1 MKSLLILVTLLL
13 TSVSLHAGNEKL
25 YNKLDSVVANR
36 HKFTKE
42 KEARLSMLKQRIPS
56 ITNPELKLEILNTI
70 YNEYHYFRYDSAM
83 AYVIKGLELAKET
96 GNERYLMLNTIHKAM
111 LLSSSGLYS
120 EAAELIKPLDEEKM
134 DSTLKYEYNLTLY
147 WLYTYWKDY
156 ANSSEYAVHYWKK
169 KIEYLKK
176 TIELANNSPRD
187 YYYLLGEYE
196 MYINGDHKKALIYYN
211 KVLTAEQ
218 ENTRLYSTA
227 CYAAA
232 CCYNH
237 LKDFTKYE
245 EYIIRTAI
253 TDIKTPVKENLS
265 LQTIA
270 DWIFKSDG
278 NIKRAENY
286 INVAIEDAKF
296 YNNRLRML
304 DSSGKL
310 MVIVP
315 KFKKML
321 EAQNKALVWALV
333 VCGVLVITLVIAT
346 ILIVRQNKLLNRR
359 RREIAS
365 NNKQLINLN
374 KQLSELN
381 GELTVKNGCLVNINT
396 RRENLAKLYIDL
408 CSKYI
413 DRLNNY
419 QKLVIRKIKAKQ
431 IDELLS
437 KTTSSKLSDEDATTF
452 MAHFDK
458 AFLELYPTFVEE
470 FNSLLVDGAAM
481 KAKPNS
487 LTTELRIFA
496 LIRLGVKD
504 SSEIANLLFYTPRT
518 IYNYR
523 SNIKTKALNRETFEE
538 DVRRLCT

>member
-1 MKSLLILVTLLL
+1 M
-13 TSVSLHAGNEKL
+13 
-25 YNKLDSVVANR
+25 
-36 HKFTKE
+36 
-42 KEARLSMLKQRIPS
+42 
-56 ITNPELKLEILNTI
+56 NPRT
-70 YNEYHYFRYDSAM
+70 
-83 AYVIKGLELAKET
+83 
-96 GNERYLMLNTIHKAM
+96 
-111 LLSSSGLYS
+111 
-120 EAAELIKPLDEEKM
+120 
-134 DSTLKYEYNLTLY
+134 
-147 WLYTYWKDY
+147 
-156 ANSSEYAVHYWKK
+156 
-169 KIEYLKK
+169 
-176 TIELANNSPRD
+176 
-187 YYYLLGEYE
+187 
-196 MYINGDHKKALIYYN
+196 LIYYN